1 MPDRRLHPHAALDQQ
16 RIAQLAT
23 QSRQRMT
30 DGRLRPSQPLGRPG
44 DVTFGHQDFK
54 HHHEVEVET
63 T

>member
-1 MPDRRLHPHAALDQQ
+1 
-16 RIAQLAT
+16 
-23 QSRQRMT
+23 MT